1 MKKEILRYK
10 QLGIIPLTALFI
22 AIYIVVILIFS
33 FLNDVINLGVGPL
46 LVKLFVFYIFLMYLL
61 RIQLHS
67 YEFIYLNKQL
77 IIKEYLS
84 KREKTLAVIPM
95 NMIVSISMEKKHKDR
110 YYHKRK
116 KFIKRHIKNT
126 RMFYIEYDDSTDI
139 SLVKLQT
146 SEEFYETICKAR

>member
-1 MKKEILRYK
+1 MKKEVLRYK
-10 QLGIIPLTALFI
+10 QLGFIPLLALFFV
-22 AIYIVVILIFS
+22 IYFLIVLLFTI
-33 FLNDVINLGVGPL
+33 LNDYVNLGVGPFI
-46 LVKLFVFYIFLMYLL
+46 VKLIVFYIFLMYLL

-67 YEFIYLNKQL
+67 YEIIFQNKQL

-95 NMIVSISMEKKHKDR
+95 NMIVSVSKEKKHKDA

-126 RMFYIEYDDSTDI
+126 LLFYIEYDDLTDI
-139 SLVKLQT
+139 SLVQLQT
-146 SEEFYETICKAR
+146 SEEFYEFLCNAR

>member
-10 QLGIIPLTALFI
+10 QLGIIPLLVLFF

-33 FLNDVINLGVGPL
+33 LLNDYVNLGVGPF
-46 LVKLFVFYIFLMYLL
+46 LVKLFVFYVFLMYLL
-61 RIQLHS
+61 RVQLHS
-67 YEFIYLNKQL
+67 YEFVFHNKQL

-84 KREKTLAVIPM
+84 KREKTLAVIPL
-95 NMIVSISMEKKHKDR
+95 NMIVTISMEKKHNDR

-139 SLVKLQT
+139 SLVQLQT
-146 SEEFYETICKAR
+146 SEEFYEALCKAR